1 MEYISSDTNVWID
14 FFIIN
19 RTALPFRLPYT
30 FIMSED
36 AVNDELLSP
45 AGFREDLIS
54 KGLVPVEYTIE
65 EFEYAEYF
73 GSQYPKLS
81 IYDRIALA
89 IAKVRKITL
98 LTGDAALRK
107 AAAKEGVTLIGTL
120 GILDQLFDGELID
133 KEEYRH
139 CLQELKNN
147 NGGQI
152 RLPKGEIEYRLQK
165 ISET

>member
-19 RTALPFRLPYT
+19 RTSLPFRLPYT

-54 KGLVPVEYTIE
+54 KGLVSVEYTIE

-152 RLPKGEIEYRLQK
+152 HLPKGEIEYRLQK

>member
-19 RTALPFRLPYT
+19 RTSLPFRLPYT

-107 AAAKEGVTLIGTL
+107 AAAKEGG
-120 GILDQLFDGELID
+120 
-133 KEEYRH
+133 
-139 CLQELKNN
+139 
-147 NGGQI
+147 
-152 RLPKGEIEYRLQK
+152 
-165 ISET
+165 